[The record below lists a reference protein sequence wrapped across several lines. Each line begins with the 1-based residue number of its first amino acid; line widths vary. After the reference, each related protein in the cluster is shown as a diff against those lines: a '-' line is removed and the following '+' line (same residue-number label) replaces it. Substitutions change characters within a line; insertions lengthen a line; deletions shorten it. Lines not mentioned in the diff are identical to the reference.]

1 MFEIL
6 WKMLRVGR
14 VTRKDLFDLRL
25 PDRARVSLE
34 VMGDR
39 CTGCGRCME
48 QCPTGA
54 ISFRQDEGLNAEAKG
69 VLLLD
74 HGHCITC
81 GLCVETCETRLLHI
95 RPTSLSPLRE
105 REDFRVEYRVENG
118 WVQRGEGRVGEDLDL
133 GYGKVEDEEERRQGE
148 PASST
153 VEMEGMESQKGQEEV
168 AVTST
173 EPLEMLEERLRRRI
187 RKVLGHSLHIRHLD
201 SGSCNGCDF
210 EMNALTNP
218 IYDIQRFG
226 VDFVASPRH
235 ADLIMVTGGV
245 TRHLEEAV
253 RATYE
258 AASEPKMVVAV
269 GTCAIGGGI
278 IGHQYAH
285 HGGVDGIL
293 PVTVYVPG
301 CPPRPEAMIEGIL
314 MALDRY
320 EKRRKKDSS
329 IPSKPHSS

>member
-1 MFEIL
+1 MI
-6 WKMLRVGR
+6 RAGR
-14 VTRKDLFDLRL
+14 VTRRDLFARPL
-25 PDRARVSLE
+25 PDRVKGSLE
-34 VMGDR
+34 IVGEE
-39 CTGCGRCME
+39 CTGCALCME
-48 QCPTGA
+48 SCPTGA
-54 ISFRQDEGLNAEAKG
+54 ITYTGQGEEGELH
-69 VLLLD
+69 LD
-74 HGHCITC
+74 VGNCIAC
-81 GLCVETCETRLLHI
+81 GLCVEVCETRILRLL
-95 RPTSLSPLRE
+95 PNSLPPSRE
-105 REDFRVEYRVENG
+105 REGFRIDRRVRKG
-118 WVQRGEGRVGEDLDL
+118 VPVRDLSGAEEVAAGAEIL
-133 GYGKVEDEEERRQGE
+133 SEEEERLTGMLSVPVPVMPGMQEKGGE
-148 PASST
+148 NDSSVDLPEAS
-153 VEMEGMESQKGQEEV
+153 EV
-168 AVTST
+168 
-173 EPLEMLEERLRRRI
+173 PLEERLRQRI
-187 RKVLGHSLHIRHLD
+187 REVLGPSLHIRHLD

-226 VDFVASPRH
+226 LDFVASPRH

-320 EKRRKKDSS
+320 KERRKKDSS